1 MKKRM
6 LKQTSKSFKARFILQ
21 FTEELIR
28 STEIYRELRIKK
40 EVQGVIKEGEKRERE
55 EFRPSRNIR
64 DIVKEKIKGDIRKV
78 TQLEKEGLPLELA
91 TLSKPPAI
99 RRIRKRPKVLRIPEL
114 MLPPT
119 VQHIRPT
126 PTRREI
132 DIGKLNPLI
141 KDPLVKTIECNGP
154 DQRIVVS
161 GTMGRKN
168 TNVILSKEEINGIIE
183 KFSKETKIPV
193 EEGIFKAAVGRLI
206 LSAII
211 SDIVGS
217 KFIIKKMGYY

>member
-1 MKKRM
+1 M
-6 LKQTSKSFKARFILQ
+6 LKQTSKSFRARFILQ

-40 EVQGVIKEGEKRERE
+40 EVHGVIKEGEKKERE
-55 EFRPSRNIR
+55 EFMPSINIR
-64 DIVKEKIKGDIRKV
+64 EIVKEKIKGDIRRV

-91 TLSKPPAI
+91 TLSKPPV
-99 RRIRKRPKVLRIPEL
+99 RRIRQRIKILRIPEPV
-114 MLPPT
+114 LPPT
-119 VQHIRPT
+119 VRHIRPT

-154 DQRIVVS
+154 DEKIVVS

-168 TNVILSKEEINGIIE
+168 TNVILSKEEIDGVIK
-183 KFSKETKIPV
+183 KFSEETKIPV
-193 EEGIFKAAVGRLI
+193 EEGIFKAAVGRFI
-206 LSAII
+206 ISAIV
-211 SDIVGS
+211 SDIAGS
-217 KFIIKKMGYY
+217 KFIIRKMGYGY